1 MKVKFTIPGEPK
13 GKGRPRFSNG
23 RATTPEATASY
34 ENLIQLYYI
43 QQCGRHPFEKDVPL
57 DVRIVVYYSI
67 PESASKKKKAMM
79 AAHLLRPIKK
89 PDADNVAKIAMDALN
104 KLAYHDD
111 AQVVDFQFRKFYS
124 LRPRLVI
131 TIQESAPVREVPA
144 DG

>member
-57 DVRIVVYYSI
+57 DVRIVGYYSI

-104 KLAYHDD
+104 KLVQLWLMLTYNS
-111 AQVVDFQFRKFYS
+111 QFIRYIPSKWASNASCPF
-124 LRPRLVI
+124 
-131 TIQESAPVREVPA
+131 
-144 DG
+144 